1 MRAITDFV
9 RASALPAALKEELA
23 GDYIIQQHA
32 LYVQLPTWL
41 APLFGPRVSPAQVE
55 QLSFSAYYY
64 FRFLLVIDHLLD
76 ATPNGQVAASP
87 QATQRLLA
95 YCDLYERAVRG
106 LAALFG
112 PEELFWAQLDGCKA
126 EYEATILREKERSAA
141 REPFTLEAFEALAA
155 GKSVLCNFIVYALSG
170 LGGTS
175 APVEPLLACL
185 RHLHIG
191 MQCMDDVEDFRT
203 DWEQGQYTYAHS
215 QVEAYLAAE
224 GLDPHALRADQVH
237 PYLYTSGVA
246 DTLFAM
252 GQQHFGQAL
261 TLARSFQL
269 EGLETRLA
277 HLVGRCEFYRTDIA
291 DKLTRARERA
301 AGTLTTAV

>member
-1 MRAITDFV
+1 MRAITDYV
-9 RASALPAALKEELA
+9 RASALPTALKEELA

-41 APLFGPRVSPAQVE
+41 APLFGPQVLPAQVE

-64 FRFLLVIDHLLD
+64 FRFLLVIDHVLD
-76 ATPNGQVAASP
+76 VAPTGGAAASP

-95 YCDLYERAVRG
+95 LCDLYERSVRG

-112 PEELFWAQLDGCKA
+112 PNEPFWAQLDGCKA
-126 EYEATILREKERSAA
+126 EYEATLLQEKERGVA
-141 REPFTLEAFEALAA
+141 RGPFSLEAFEALAA

-175 APVEPLLACL
+175 TPVEPLLACL

-191 MQCMDDVEDFRT
+191 MQCMDDVEDFRI
-203 DWEQGQYTYAHS
+203 DWEQGQYTYAHA

-237 PYLYTSGVA
+237 PYLYTSGTA
-246 DTLFAM
+246 DTLLAL

-261 TLARSFQL
+261 AVARSL
-269 EGLETRLA
+269 GLDGLEALLA
-277 HLVGRCEFYRTDIA
+277 HRAGRCDFYRADIA
-291 DKLTRARERA
+291 NKLTRAKQRA
-301 AGTLTTAV
+301 ATTVTEAV